1 MAITDHHFEYKSLES
16 LTILVI
22 ISEFGDRLILV
33 IRMNRLILVPEVF
46 IHHGLGDCVPGVAAR
61 ESVHPDDEPGQ
72 LWGDRA
78 LPIRGALKQSLC
90 LRVAQVFR
98 KELTS
103 MH

>member
-1 MAITDHHFEYKSLES
+1 MIILE
-16 LTILVI
+16 I
-22 ISEFGDRLILV
+22 GDRLILV
-33 IRMNRLILVPEVF
+33 IPMNRWILVPEVF

-78 LPIRGALKQSLC
+78 LRIRGALEQSLC
-90 LRVAQVFR
+90 LRVSSVFR
-98 KELTS
+98 KELIN

>member
-1 MAITDHHFEYKSLES
+1 M
-16 LTILVI
+16 
-22 ISEFGDRLILV
+22 
-33 IRMNRLILVPEVF
+33 PEVF

-90 LRVAQVFR
+90 LRVA
-98 KELTS
+98 
-103 MH
+103 